1 MNSLK
6 HAMGLSLVVLLSGCT
21 HNVALNPNITPTASV
36 GRAVDLRVGLYVP
49 DEVRGYVISDT
60 EGSSLDKYVFPVGES
75 LDQIIHRSAARVF
88 THVASLVADPT
99 SEVLEERN
107 LDLAIV
113 PRILEARVTLGTSEG
128 AFQDEAVGTT
138 TISVELSVYDEEMI
152 RLTTV
157 VGNGVG
163 NASER
168 KGLFT
173 DSIFGGAQKEYA
185 VSVEDALRSLGND
198 MVRQMYS
205 NYDIRKRAE
214 ANE

>member
-1 MNSLK
+1 MKL
-6 HAMGLSLVVLLSGCT
+6 ATGLALAILISGCT

-49 DEVRGYVISDT
+49 DDVRGYVISDT

-75 LDQIIHRSAARVF
+75 LDSIIQKAAARVF
-88 THVASLVADPT
+88 SRVSTLATHPT
-99 SEVLEERN
+99 EATIQDQG

-113 PRILEARVTLGTSEG
+113 PKVLEARVTLGTEEG

-138 TISVELSVYDEEMI
+138 TISVDLTVFNDEMI
-152 RLTTV
+152 ILTSV
-157 VGNGVG
+157 VANGVG

-168 KGLFT
+168 KGLFS

-185 VSVEDALRSLGND
+185 VSVEDALRSLSND
-198 MVRQMYS
+198 LVRQLYG
-205 NYDIRKRAE
+205 NYYIRQRAE
-214 ANE
+214 SNE